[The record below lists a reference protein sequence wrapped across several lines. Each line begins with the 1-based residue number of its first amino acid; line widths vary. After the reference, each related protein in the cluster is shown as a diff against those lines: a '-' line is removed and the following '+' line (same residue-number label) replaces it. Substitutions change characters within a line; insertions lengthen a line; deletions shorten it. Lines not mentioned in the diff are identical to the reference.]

1 MLRTQTPCGPVS
13 ERPAVNL
20 ISALTDDDSS
30 QANNTD
36 DRDFFSRQAR
46 LQAEAKL
53 ALAQV
58 RSH

>member
-1 MLRTQTPCGPVS
+1 LQTQTPCGPVS

-20 ISALTDDDSS
+20 ISTLTDDDGS
-30 QANNTD
+30 QASSAD